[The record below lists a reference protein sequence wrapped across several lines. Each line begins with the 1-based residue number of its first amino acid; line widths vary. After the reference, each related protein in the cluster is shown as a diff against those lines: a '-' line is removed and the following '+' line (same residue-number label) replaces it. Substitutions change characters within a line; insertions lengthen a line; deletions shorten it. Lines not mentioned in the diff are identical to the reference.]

1 MWNELFTFATTN
13 LKPLRI
19 MNITDEQWTQEEEDE
34 LTVESLVSKLLNAS
48 PTLDNYLKGVESMQ
62 ILLQEEVDKY
72 KFNQ

>member
-1 MWNELFTFATTN
+1 
-13 LKPLRI
+13 

>member
-1 MWNELFTFATTN
+1 
-13 LKPLRI
+13 

-62 ILLQEEVDKY
+62 ILLQAEYERGRS
-72 KFNQ
+72 NA

>member
-1 MWNELFTFATTN
+1 
-13 LKPLRI
+13 

-62 ILLQEEVDKY
+62 ILLQAEYERGGS
-72 KFNQ
+72 NA